1 MSFDWEMFAGKFLNK
16 MTEGIKE
23 RKEKAEDFKEKQE
36 AAAERNAQLVRQRQT
51 NSRLAAEFMR
61 KSRALGASDAQLEVA
76 LASGKSGVEDFY
88 NQLQS
93 RANSLGQSKLSPD
106 EIAAFTN
113 MPTLPSVSASEPFDI
128 DLMAQQTYGVRQEG
142 LPKPPEDD
150 TSFMGK
156 LFGVD
161 AKDRVKRE
169 LAQTDYMD
177 GLSIAEINALARQ
190 DDYQSQFPGATMT
203 FLDVPIF
210 KSTDALT
217 FSENLLDV
225 MEQSVEDNELRIRN
239 AKLNPPE
246 GVDPLTA
253 ESEMAQTV
261 KEEAALSFIESYA
274 ETYQHGGFLD
284 SVVAAKSIIA
294 AIGGKEFEKILDSF
308 LVEPS
313 PEIAELI
320 KKDKEKNPDDDG
332 GSEGGGSEGGG
343 SEGGG
348 SEGGGSEGGPD
359 PEEEAL
365 QAKKEELLGLNF
377 PKRPPSTKILS
388 ARAWDKKYGGKV
400 DPETRKAIIVE
411 PRPPEGQGERAVEYM
426 GTTQTIDDADR
437 WDQKYA
443 KTHFPNGLPKL

>member
-1 MSFDWEMFAGKFLNK
+1 
-16 MTEGIKE
+16 
-23 RKEKAEDFKEKQE
+23 
-36 AAAERNAQLVRQRQT
+36 
-51 NSRLAAEFMR
+51 
-61 KSRALGASDAQLEVA
+61 EVA

-348 SEGGGSEGGPD
+348 SEGGGSEGG
-359 PEEEAL
+359 
-365 QAKKEELLGLNF
+365 G
-377 PKRPPSTKILS
+377 S
-388 ARAWDKKYGGKV
+388 
-400 DPETRKAIIVE
+400 
-411 PRPPEGQGERAVEYM
+411 
-426 GTTQTIDDADR
+426 
-437 WDQKYA
+437 
-443 KTHFPNGLPKL
+443 